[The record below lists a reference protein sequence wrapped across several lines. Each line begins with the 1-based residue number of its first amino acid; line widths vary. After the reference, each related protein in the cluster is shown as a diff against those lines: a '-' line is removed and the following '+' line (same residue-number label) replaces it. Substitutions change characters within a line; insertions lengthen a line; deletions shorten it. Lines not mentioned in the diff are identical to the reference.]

1 MKLEQ
6 NHASALLYV
15 SIKQSSLKILRHL
28 ALFFRDLKFW
38 CETGMRSPNPE
49 WLLSKFVIKKI
60 IWIKSSDS

>member
-28 ALFFRDLKFW
+28 ALFFKVLKFW

-49 WLLSKFVIKKI
+49 WLPSKFVMK
-60 IWIKSSDS
+60 

>member
-28 ALFFRDLKFW
+28 ALFFKVLKFW

-49 WLLSKFVIKKI
+49 WLPSKLVMK
-60 IWIKSSDS
+60 